1 MTICDLCFE
10 KGVISEAPETC
21 VECSADMCPEHGEG
35 EFAGWNAGQKTEFL
49 QKLLDAIKES
59 GAHPFAL
66 LGFDP
71 IELWSRLKHY
81 YRP

>member
-35 EFAGWNAGQKTEFL
+35 EFCSHCLAREQSEQAEF
-49 QKLLDAIKES
+49 S
-59 GAHPFAL
+59 GAMAL
-66 LGFDP
+66 SP
-71 IELWSRLKHY
+71 A
-81 YRP
+81 